1 MEPYEVTLDKFT
13 GPLDLLL
20 HLIRRD
26 EISIHDIPIASI
38 TEQYLAY
45 LRAMEELSLDVASEF
60 VVMAAWL
67 LAIKSRMLLPRP
79 TNPEMDDMDVQDPRE
94 ELVNQLLEY
103 ERCKWAAEMLADRH
117 ETSLFMVSKEPM
129 DLTAFRAGK
138 PIGVVGVTMWD
149 LVDAYRKLVSRI
161 PKEERVAQ
169 IKGHVKSV
177 EEMMETL
184 MLQLK
189 QRGAVL
195 FGQLFA
201 TIRRRQELVSAF
213 LALLELVKD
222 QKVVCQQT
230 TTFGDIEI
238 SLWEEIA

>member
-1 MEPYEVTLDKFT
+1 MTLDKFT

-26 EISIHDIPIASI
+26 EISIHDIPIAVI

-45 LRAMEELSLDVASEF
+45 LRAMEELSLDIASEF

-67 LAIKSRMLLPRP
+67 LAIKSRMLLPRV
-79 TNPEMDDMDVQDPRE
+79 TSSELEEDEGADPRD

-103 ERCKWAAEMLADRH
+103 ERCRWAAGMLANRH
-117 ETSLFMVSKEPM
+117 ETALFMMSKEPM
-129 DLTAFRAGK
+129 DLTPYRHGE
-138 PIGVVGVTMWD
+138 PVGVEGATMWD

-161 PKEERVAQ
+161 PKEEQVAE

-177 EEMMETL
+177 DEMMEAL
-184 MLQLK
+184 IVQLQR
-189 QRGAVL
+189 RGTVL
-195 FGQLFA
+195 FRQLFIG
-201 TIRRRQELVSAF
+201 IRRRQELVSAF

-222 QKVVCQQT
+222 QRVLCRQST
-230 TTFGDIEI
+230 IFGDIEI